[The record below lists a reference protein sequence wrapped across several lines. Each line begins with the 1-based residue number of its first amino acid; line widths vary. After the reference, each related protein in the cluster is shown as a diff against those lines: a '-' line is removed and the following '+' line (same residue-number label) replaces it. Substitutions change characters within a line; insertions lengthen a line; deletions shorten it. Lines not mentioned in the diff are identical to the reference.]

1 MDRVRQSGNARG
13 LIQPRSTSF
22 ATPSTRIKTLRQSNC
37 LCASL
42 QFIEQC
48 RKHCTL
54 LDIVC
59 AFRGTL
65 HLQIFYKYVIHVR
78 ENPQFSDKAIFN
90 IIYESSWSL
99 REDGDI
105 KIGEPCQ
112 STRFGFI
119 EKTISRGE
127 HEVFSEV
134 LTDPHF
140 SFFNL
145 TSITLSY
152 IISFLSFCLLSFH
165 HRKRTSVS
173 PCV

>member
-1 MDRVRQSGNARG
+1 MRQCVYNIFESVTKKVK
-13 LIQPRSTSF
+13 PRW
-22 ATPSTRIKTLRQSNC
+22 KTVLPT
-37 LCASL
+37 
-42 QFIEQC
+42 EQC

-112 STRFGFI
+112 SWNNRRIIRWRFSLVFQCEFI
-119 EKTISRGE
+119 
-127 HEVFSEV
+127 
-134 LTDPHF
+134 
-140 SFFNL
+140 
-145 TSITLSY
+145 
-152 IISFLSFCLLSFH
+152 LSFSWKIYTKFTRRFLRKLLIKVV
-165 HRKRTSVS
+165 RWEPKLCWTV
-173 PCV
+173 